1 MIAEVL
7 TIGDELL
14 RGEIVDSN
22 KSFLSDRLL
31 GLDIETHYHSSVRDV
46 PAHMTDA
53 FHRAAERADIVLVS
67 GGLGPTRDDLTSQVL
82 GESFGRKL
90 VRDEAALATIRAFFE
105 SVGRGMAENNATQAD
120 FPEGA
125 EVLPNPVGTA
135 LDGVKD
141 ATRDLTKGLD
151 MSKFDPESET
161 GKLSAERAEQ
171 ARKIQDNAAKKAA
184 ERQTRE
190 AREALAK
197 AEAAEAALTTDT
209 PEPEN
214 GSDK

>member
-1 MIAEVL
+1 M
-7 TIGDELL
+7 
-14 RGEIVDSN
+14 
-22 KSFLSDRLL
+22 
-31 GLDIETHYHSSVRDV
+31 
-46 PAHMTDA
+46 
-53 FHRAAERADIVLVS
+53 
-67 GGLGPTRDDLTSQVL
+67 
-82 GESFGRKL
+82 
-90 VRDEAALATIRAFFE
+90 
-105 SVGRGMAENNATQAD
+105 
-120 FPEGA
+120 
-125 EVLPNPVGTA
+125 GTA

-197 AEAAEAALTTDT
+197 AEAAEAALTKDT

>member
-1 MIAEVL
+1 MFDL
-7 TIGDELL
+7 GWTELL
-14 RGEIVDSN
+14 LIGIVA
-22 KSFLSDRLL
+22 L
-31 GLDIETHYHSSVRDV
+31 
-46 PAHMTDA
+46 
-53 FHRAAERADIVLVS
+53 IVV
-67 GGLGPTRDDLTSQVL
+67 GPKDLPVL
-82 GESFGRKL
+82 FRNVGR
-90 VRDEAALATIRAFFE
+90 F
-105 SVGRGMAENNATQAD
+105 VGKARGMAREFTSAMNEAADQAGVNEVAKGLKAAT
-120 FPEGA
+120 
-125 EVLPNPVGTA
+125 NPVGTA

-197 AEAAEAALTTDT
+197 AEAAEAALTKDAPEGGSEDT
-209 PEPEN
+209 GP
-214 GSDK
+214 KT